1 MHTPEPQ
8 VNVRCLRAYGDGK
21 MGCLMVKISGGRMDA
36 QEGAVVLTGKSRWFG
51 WYEPGSSGCGP
62 SRVLG
67 RGMNDVQPTFSLTL
81 RRLGP
86 KVIDLFVRVSQ
97 TWHVRTVW
105 KGAGYIQTVCAL
117 PVRSPIC
124 RWGLC

>member
-8 VNVRCLRAYGDGK
+8 VNVRCLRAYGDGE
-21 MGCLMVKISGGRMDA
+21 MGCLVVKISGGRMGA

-67 RGMNDVQPTFSLTL
+67 RGMNDVHPPFPLGALATLPYLTL
-81 RRLGP
+81 PTRA
-86 KVIDLFVRVSQ
+86 
-97 TWHVRTVW
+97 T
-105 KGAGYIQTVCAL
+105 YIFRGQGVG
-117 PVRSPIC
+117 I
-124 RWGLC
+124 